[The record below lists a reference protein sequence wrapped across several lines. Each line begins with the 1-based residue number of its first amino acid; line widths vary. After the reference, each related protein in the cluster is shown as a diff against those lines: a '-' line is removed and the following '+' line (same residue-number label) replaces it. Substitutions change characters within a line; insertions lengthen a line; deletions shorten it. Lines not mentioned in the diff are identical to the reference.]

1 MERLAVQDNR
11 RPTHC
16 LFPPNPDHPQPGD
29 LVLDT
34 LVGALRATVAHPD
47 ESVQML
53 AATTLSEVRRIQRAA
68 RRKLLAQQR
77 AIAARRLD
85 LLVEQIAA
93 ALKVDSE
100 KLKSRARQQHLTFK
114 RQIAGRILPRHCD
127 RIRPGPFHHPLR
139 GEPDSAPPSSGF
151 RVPYLHRAT
160 TKPNY
165 DNTSHG
171 GSRVTAMA
179 RHQTPLE
186 LKGEVLTLAEVS
198 AFLHVSAAT
207 IHRLLKAQHLPAFR
221 VGREWR
227 FYRQSIDH
235 WRKELGKDL
244 QGRGWV

>member
-53 AATTLSEVRRIQRAA
+53 AVTTLSEVRRIQRAA

-114 RQIAGRILPRHCD
+114 RQIAMFLARRLSHASFPAIATAFD
-127 RIRPGPFHHPLR
+127 RDHSTIHYAVNLIARR
-139 GEPDSAPPSSGF
+139 QVRDSAF
-151 RVPYLHRAT
+151 RIYIAQLQNRITTTPAT
-160 TKPNY
+160 A
-165 DNTSHG
+165 
-171 GSRVTAMA
+171 V
-179 RHQTPLE
+179 
-186 LKGEVLTLAEVS
+186 
-198 AFLHVSAAT
+198 AA
-207 IHRLLKAQHLPAFR
+207 
-221 VGREWR
+221 
-227 FYRQSIDH
+227 
-235 WRKELGKDL
+235 
-244 QGRGWV
+244 